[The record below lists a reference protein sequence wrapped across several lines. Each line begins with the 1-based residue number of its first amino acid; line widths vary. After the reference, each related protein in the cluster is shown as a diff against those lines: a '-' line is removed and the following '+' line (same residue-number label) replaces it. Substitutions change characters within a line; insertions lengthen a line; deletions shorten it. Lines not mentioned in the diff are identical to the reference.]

1 MMVLFTIVVF
11 AVIMIDLV
19 FALKNCVHI
28 TDSNRKT
35 SLASKILI
43 QVSVLVS
50 LMLVIAVVIGVIA
63 KTI

>member
-19 FALKNCVHI
+19 FALKTCVHI
-28 TDSNRKT
+28 PDSNRKT